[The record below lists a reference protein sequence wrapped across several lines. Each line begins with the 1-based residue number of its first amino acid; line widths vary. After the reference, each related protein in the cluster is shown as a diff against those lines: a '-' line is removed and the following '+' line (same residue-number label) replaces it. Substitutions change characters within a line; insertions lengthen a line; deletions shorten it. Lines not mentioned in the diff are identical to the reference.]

1 MMRVAEKSIKV
12 ICLIFVLS
20 FSLFAFQTSD
30 LSRITGDWEIELEA
44 EGEYF
49 YLDMTV
55 EESEGKLSGTIS
67 ESSGFVYD
75 IKLENIEYDGE
86 NFSFTFE
93 APTPPDGMER
103 AVGGEFEVGENELEG
118 FINVADLG
126 ISASALAT
134 RK

>member
-1 MMRVAEKSIKV
+1 MMRVGKKSIKV
-12 ICLIFVLS
+12 ICLIFIFS
-20 FSLFAFQTSD
+20 FSLFAFQTTDFSK
-30 LSRITGDWEIELEA
+30 ITGDWEIELEA

-67 ESSGFVYD
+67 ESSGFFND
-75 IKLENIEYDGE
+75 IELENIEYDGE

-103 AVGGEFEVGENELEG
+103 TVGGEFKMGEKGLEG
-118 FINVADLG
+118 FINVPDLS
-126 ISASALAT
+126 ISASSVAT

>member
-1 MMRVAEKSIKV
+1 MMRGAKKSIKV
-12 ICLIFVLS
+12 ICLIFIFS
-20 FSLFAFQTSD
+20 FSLFAFQTGD

-55 EESEGKLSGTIS
+55 EELEGKLSGTIS
-67 ESSGFVYD
+67 ESSGFFYD
-75 IKLENIEYDGE
+75 IELENIEYDGE
-86 NFSFTFE
+86 NFSFTFD

-103 AVGGEFEVGENELEG
+103 TVGGEFEVGDNGLEG
-118 FINVADLG
+118 YINVADLEVY
-126 ISASALAT
+126 APAVAT

>member
-1 MMRVAEKSIKV
+1 MMRVVEKSIKV
-12 ICLIFVLS
+12 ICLIFVFS
-20 FSLFAFQTSD
+20 FSLFAFQTND
-30 LSRITGDWEIELEA
+30 LSSITGDWEIELEA

-55 EESEGKLSGTIS
+55 EESEGKLSGIIS
-67 ESSGFVYD
+67 ESSGFFYD
-75 IKLENIEYDGE
+75 IELENIEYDGK

-103 AVGGEFEVGENELEG
+103 TIGGEFQVGENGLEG
-118 FINVADLG
+118 FINLADLG
-126 ISASALAT
+126 ISASAVAT

>member
-1 MMRVAEKSIKV
+1 MMRVVEKSIKV
-12 ICLIFVLS
+12 ICLIFVFS
-20 FSLFAFQTSD
+20 FSLFAFQTND

-55 EESEGKLSGTIS
+55 EESEGKLSGIIS
-67 ESSGFVYD
+67 ESSGFFYD
-75 IKLENIEYDGE
+75 IELENIEYDGI

-103 AVGGEFEVGENELEG
+103 TVEGEFEVGENGLEG

-126 ISASALAT
+126 ISASAVAT

>member
-1 MMRVAEKSIKV
+1 MRVAEKSIKV
-12 ICLIFVLS
+12 ICLIFVFS

-30 LSRITGDWEIELEA
+30 FSRITGDWEIELDA

-67 ESSGFVYD
+67 ESSGFFND
-75 IKLENIEYDGE
+75 IELENIEYDGK

-93 APTPPDGMER
+93 ASTPPDGMER
-103 AVGGEFEVGENELEG
+103 TVGGEFEVVENGLEG
-118 FINVADLG
+118 FINVVDLDV
-126 ISASALAT
+126 SAPAVAT
-134 RK
+134 IK

>member
-1 MMRVAEKSIKV
+1 MRVAEKSIKI
-12 ICLIFVLS
+12 ICLFFVFS
-20 FSLFAFQTSD
+20 FSLFAFQASD

-55 EESEGKLSGTIS
+55 DESEGKLSGTIS
-67 ESSGFVYD
+67 ESSGFFND
-75 IKLENIEYDGE
+75 IELENIEYDGK
-86 NFSFTFE
+86 NFSFAFE

-103 AVGGEFEVGENELEG
+103 TVEGEFEMGEKGFEG
-118 FINVADLG
+118 FVNVADLG
-126 ISASALAT
+126 ISASAVGT